1 MRKYEI
7 ELKAW
12 NDLVSKIK
20 ALWPQTSADTLSR
33 MEVFFSYPRQHQKKM
48 GMDEFRKMKLA
59 LKVMNPVL
67 KATIT
72 EFYTLFKTYCVGD
85 GNMDAAFISE
95 FTPTNDIHS
104 TNDETKPME
113 DPLMDEKKQILGIDL
128 GTTYSCVAILD
139 EYGQPRVLQNREG
152 TSTTPSVVSFED
164 DDNALVGADA
174 KNRWRVAPERTVAC
188 IKRHMTMDESFVRP
202 TKFPLGWDPC
212 EFSAV
217 ILKKLVNDANE
228 KLGREDNPI
237 KDVVITCP
245 AYFDAKA
252 RARTK
257 QAGEGAG
264 LNVLHIINEP
274 TAAAIAY
281 GIKQSEDQTVLV
293 YDLGGGT
300 FDVTILKISG
310 NEYETIA
317 TGGDPF
323 CGGYDWDKA
332 LAAKILDVYNKT
344 YNTDFIFPATEE
356 SALAADPKIQRMR
369 ASLLMEAERLKMAL
383 TASKKGHAETSW
395 LFEEDGHS
403 CPKTIIT
410 REEFDAMTADLLDS
424 TIDKVDEV
432 IAAAKKKG
440 TDHIDKWILVGGS
453 SYMQQVKKRIDET
466 YHCNAKLSDPNECV
480 AKGAAIFAATLTGAT
495 PGGKKPIISYDVCSK
510 TYGTDIVVNDV
521 KKVKNLIFAND
532 RLPAEA
538 TDTFSTTVDN
548 QSAVS
553 MEIYESESQEKVIDV
568 DCAELVNQNNRL
580 QIKSRLPKN
589 SKITVKFLVDTT
601 GCMHVTATAEDGSV
615 CEFNQEIRG
624 LKSESEMKELRDQIE
639 KASAN
644 L

>member
-212 EFSAV
+212 KFSAV

-228 KLGREDNPI
+228 KLDREDNPI

-480 AKGAAIFAATLTGAT
+480 AKGAAIFAATLIGAT

-589 SKITVKFLVDTT
+589 SKITVKFLVDTM

>member
-228 KLGREDNPI
+228 KLDREDNPI

>member
-212 EFSAV
+212 DFSAM

-228 KLGREDNPI
+228 KLDREDNPI

-356 SALAADPKIQRMR
+356 SALAAAPKIQRMR

-510 TYGTDIVVNDV
+510 TYGTDIVVNDI

>member
-1 MRKYEI
+1 
-7 ELKAW
+7 
-12 NDLVSKIK
+12 
-20 ALWPQTSADTLSR
+20 
-33 MEVFFSYPRQHQKKM
+33 
-48 GMDEFRKMKLA
+48 
-59 LKVMNPVL
+59 
-67 KATIT
+67 
-72 EFYTLFKTYCVGD
+72 
-85 GNMDAAFISE
+85 
-95 FTPTNDIHS
+95 
-104 TNDETKPME
+104 
-113 DPLMDEKKQILGIDL
+113 MDEKKQILGIDL

-212 EFSAV
+212 DFSAM

-228 KLGREDNPI
+228 KLDREDNPI

-356 SALAADPKIQRMR
+356 SALAAAPKIQRMR

-510 TYGTDIVVNDV
+510 TYGTDIVVNDI

>member
-228 KLGREDNPI
+228 KLDREDNPI

-466 YHCNAKLSDPNECV
+466 YHCNTKLSDPNECV

>member
-1 MRKYEI
+1 MGKYEI

-12 NDLVSKIK
+12 NDLDSKIK

-33 MEVFFSYPRQHQKKM
+33 MEVFFSYPKQHKKKM
-48 GMDEFRKMKLA
+48 GMDEFRKMKSA

-228 KLGREDNPI
+228 KLDREDNPI

>member
-212 EFSAV
+212 DFSAV

-228 KLGREDNPI
+228 KLDREDNPI

-356 SALAADPKIQRMR
+356 SALAAAPKIQRMR

-495 PGGKKPIISYDVCSK
+495 PGGKKPIISYVVCSK
-510 TYGTDIVVNDV
+510 TYGTDIVVNDI

>member
-1 MRKYEI
+1 
-7 ELKAW
+7 
-12 NDLVSKIK
+12 
-20 ALWPQTSADTLSR
+20 
-33 MEVFFSYPRQHQKKM
+33 
-48 GMDEFRKMKLA
+48 
-59 LKVMNPVL
+59 
-67 KATIT
+67 
-72 EFYTLFKTYCVGD
+72 
-85 GNMDAAFISE
+85 
-95 FTPTNDIHS
+95 
-104 TNDETKPME
+104 
-113 DPLMDEKKQILGIDL
+113 
-128 GTTYSCVAILD
+128 
-139 EYGQPRVLQNREG
+139 
-152 TSTTPSVVSFED
+152 
-164 DDNALVGADA
+164 
-174 KNRWRVAPERTVAC
+174 
-188 IKRHMTMDESFVRP
+188 
-202 TKFPLGWDPC
+202 
-212 EFSAV
+212 
-217 ILKKLVNDANE
+217 
-228 KLGREDNPI
+228 
-237 KDVVITCP
+237 
-245 AYFDAKA
+245 
-252 RARTK
+252 
-257 QAGEGAG
+257 
-264 LNVLHIINEP
+264 
-274 TAAAIAY
+274 
-281 GIKQSEDQTVLV
+281 
-293 YDLGGGT
+293 
-300 FDVTILKISG
+300 
-310 NEYETIA
+310 
-317 TGGDPF
+317 
-323 CGGYDWDKA
+323 
-332 LAAKILDVYNKT
+332 
-344 YNTDFIFPATEE
+344 
-356 SALAADPKIQRMR
+356 
-369 ASLLMEAERLKMAL
+369 
-383 TASKKGHAETSW
+383 
-395 LFEEDGHS
+395 
-403 CPKTIIT
+403 
-410 REEFDAMTADLLDS
+410 MTADLLDS

>member
-217 ILKKLVNDANE
+217 ILNKLVNDANE
-228 KLGREDNPI
+228 KLDREDNPI

-510 TYGTDIVVNDV
+510 TYGTDIVVNDI

-580 QIKSRLPKN
+580 QIKSRLAKN

>member
-48 GMDEFRKMKLA
+48 GMDEFRKMKSA

-113 DPLMDEKKQILGIDL
+113 DPLMDEKKQVLGIDL
-128 GTTYSCVAILD
+128 GTTYSCVAVLD

-152 TSTTPSVVSFED
+152 TNTTPSVVSFED

-228 KLGREDNPI
+228 KLDREDNPI

-356 SALAADPKIQRMR
+356 SALAAGPKIQRMR

-403 CPKTIIT
+403 CPKTVIT
-410 REEFDAMTADLLDS
+410 REEFDTMTADLLDS

-532 RLPAEA
+532 RLPAKA

-624 LKSESEMKELRDQIE
+624 LKSESEMKGLRDQIE

>member
-20 ALWPQTSADTLSR
+20 ALWAQTSADTLSR

-212 EFSAV
+212 DFSAM

-228 KLGREDNPI
+228 KLDREDNPI

-356 SALAADPKIQRMR
+356 SALAAAPKIQRMR

-510 TYGTDIVVNDV
+510 TYGTDIVVNDI

>member
-212 EFSAV
+212 DFSAV

-228 KLGREDNPI
+228 KLDREDNPI

-356 SALAADPKIQRMR
+356 SALAAAPKIQRMR

-510 TYGTDIVVNDV
+510 TYGTDIVVNDI

>member
-228 KLGREDNPI
+228 KLDREDNPI

-453 SYMQQVKKRIDET
+453 SYMQQVKKHIDET

-495 PGGKKPIISYDVCSK
+495 PGGRKPIISYDVCSK

>member
-174 KNRWRVAPERTVAC
+174 KKRWRVAPERTVAC

-228 KLGREDNPI
+228 KLDREDNPI

>member
-1 MRKYEI
+1 MGKYEI

-12 NDLVSKIK
+12 NDLDSKIK
-20 ALWPQTSADTLSR
+20 ALLPQTSADTLSR
-33 MEVFFSYPRQHQKKM
+33 MEVFFSYPKQHKKKM
-48 GMDEFRKMKLA
+48 GMDEFRKMKSA

-217 ILKKLVNDANE
+217 ILNKLVNDANE
-228 KLGREDNPI
+228 KLDREDNPI

>member
-202 TKFPLGWDPC
+202 TKFPLGLDPC

-228 KLGREDNPI
+228 KLDREDNPI